1 MKILLAGT
9 YPDGTADK
17 FRAMLPGHEIAAA
30 ETQEQYDAVED
41 CEIIVVRVLKTPEKT
56 LDNKKQLK
64 AVIRWGAGYDSVDIE
79 AAGKRGILVANTP
92 GVNSYAVAELA
103 LGLMISVNRC
113 LDANARQCRGGVWDR
128 NTYSKRSATL
138 NHKTVGIIGGGN
150 IGRRVAKLVQALGAE
165 VVYYDVFRLS
175 EEMERSFTM
184 RYVTLD
190 ELLESSDVVSLHV
203 PLLDSTRHIIG
214 KDQLARM
221 KKTAVVVNTARGGLI
236 DDGALAEALSAG
248 KLAGAGLDCVENED
262 LANNPLKDFDNVVI
276 TPHVGGTSNDL
287 AEEMVP
293 AISEVVKKFC
303 ATGELEHT
311 VNKEF
316 LA

>member
-113 LDANARQCRGGVWDR
+113 
-128 NTYSKRSATL
+128 TL

-175 EEMERSFTM
+175 EEMERSFAM

-221 KKTAVVVNTARGGLI
+221 KKTPVVVNTARGGLI